1 MAAKKSKPEK
11 TIPAAAVFDT
21 AEVKEQGV
29 AAVDRALSIMCA
41 FTINDTSLSL
51 HEIAAR
57 TNLYKSTILRLV
69 ASLERQG
76 CMHRLEDGRYQLG
89 PMVLHWS
96 RVYNSSLRLD
106 HHVIPVLTQLV
117 QETGEGASFF
127 VREGN
132 VRVCLFRVDAQRAIQ
147 EYVGVGDLL
156 PLERGAA
163 GRILLDFAPAT
174 IARAG
179 VPKTSV
185 YVSFGET
192 DPEVT
197 AIAVPVFGPM
207 EAVRGSMSISGPRNR
222 FTKDVIENLSQR
234 LLAAATMLSL
244 RLGGDARLLEL
255 DKAPLPK
262 RRAAAAL

>member
-1 MAAKKSKPEK
+1 MAAKKTKPAK
-11 TIPAAAVFDT
+11 KVAPAAVPE
-21 AEVKEQGV
+21 EVAGKESGV
-29 AAVDRALSIMCA
+29 AAVDRALSILCA
-41 FTINDTSLSL
+41 FTTNDTSLSL

-57 TNLYKSTILRLV
+57 THLYKSTILRLV
-69 ASLERQG
+69 SSLERQG
-76 CMHRLEDGRYQLG
+76 CMHRLDDGRYQLG
-89 PMVLHWS
+89 PMVLHWG

-106 HHVIPVLTQLV
+106 NHVIPVLTQLV

-132 VRVCLFRVDAQRAIQ
+132 VRVCLFRVNAQRAIQ

-163 GRILLDFAPAT
+163 GRILLDFAPAA

-179 VPKTSV
+179 APKTSV

-207 EAVRGSMSISGPRNR
+207 ESVRGSMSISGPRNR

-234 LLAAATMLSL
+234 LVAAAIALSL
-244 RLGGDARLLEL
+244 RLGGDTRLLQMDAET
-255 DKAPLPK
+255 PK
-262 RRAAAAL
+262 RAALAV

>member
-1 MAAKKSKPEK
+1 MAMKAKSAK
-11 TIPAAAVFDT
+11 TIPAASVFDK
-21 AEVKEQGV
+21 ADVKEQGV

-41 FTINDTSLSL
+41 FTVSDTSLTL

-57 TNLYKSTILRLV
+57 TKLYKSTILRLV

-76 CMHRLEDGRYQLG
+76 CMHRLDDGRYQLG

-96 RVYNSSLRLD
+96 RVYNNSLRLD
-106 HHVIPVLTQLV
+106 QHVIPVLNQLV

-132 VRVCLFRVDAQRAIQ
+132 VRVCLFRADAQRAIQ

-174 IARAG
+174 IARSG

-207 EAVRGSMSISGPRNR
+207 ESVRGSMSISGPRNR
-222 FTKDVIENLSQR
+222 FTKDVIEDLSQK
-234 LLAAATMLSL
+234 LVAAAVMLSV
-244 RLGGDARLLEL
+244 RLGGD
-255 DKAPLPK
+255 PK
-262 RRAAAAL
+262 YLQMAEAATPRRSRAAASI

>member
-1 MAAKKSKPEK
+1 MAIKARSAK
-11 TIPAAAVFDT
+11 TIPAASVFEKAD
-21 AEVKEQGV
+21 VKEPGV

-41 FTINDTSLSL
+41 FATADTSLSL

-76 CMHRLEDGRYQLG
+76 CIHRLDDGRYQLG

-96 RVYNSSLRLD
+96 RVYNSSLRLE
-106 HHVIPVLTQLV
+106 HHVIPVLNQLV
-117 QETGEGASFF
+117 QEIGEGASFF

-163 GRILLDFAPAT
+163 GRILLDFAPAA
-174 IARAG
+174 IAQSG

-207 EAVRGSMSISGPRNR
+207 DSVRGSMSISGPRNR
-222 FTKDVIENLSQR
+222 FTRDVIENLSQR
-234 LLAAATMLSL
+234 LLAAAVTLSV
-244 RLGGDARLLEL
+244 RLGGDPKLLQL
-255 DKAPLPK
+255 GHRPAPK
-262 RRAAAAL
+262 RARAAAAS